1 MTSGTQQTRPV
12 PVPAPVP
19 PFPYRTRPPQVLLA
33 VGAVLLVSAGAAL
46 GSAYGGPLVRT
57 GVLLLAA
64 VAAAV
69 SLRADRA
76 GLRTSAET
84 FAASAAGLGLAGSD
98 VAGAPATGEPLLPLA
113 LAGVFLGLHR
123 FSPTPA
129 AWPLAAWVAG
139 QVAVLRVL
147 DGVPEVLRTELLL
160 GVSLVGLGIAL
171 WARPLVGRLTMA
183 TTAPWW
189 AAGVLGG
196 IQEAWTAA
204 AVERW
209 LAAVLVVAAGAGLLL
224 ARLRRPLDVLLG
236 PPRLVPV
243 AAGAL
248 SAVAVAGAC
257 SAGGPVAVAVAGFAG
272 VLIAATSAAELSGWR
287 RGMLLPV
294 ALSGG
299 VLLTVLSILRLVHGS
314 HWSEIALLLLLTAVP
329 TTWVAVLRRD
339 DRPVAAPTAVGCL
352 AGAALLGLPDGWA
365 SPAVVA
371 GLLTTLYVFSLLSA
385 ARLERDSRRATAV
398 AAAAC
403 AVLAVVLLVVEG
415 DRGLVAAHLAVQGA
429 ATLGWAWWTGRAG
442 SAPDD
447 DSDATA
453 GWRIGAAQLVL
464 ACWLAAAL
472 ADLGAVEAYSLP
484 AAAGLLLAAGRG
496 LVRDPSWQAWGPGLV
511 TAAAPSTVLTVVTPD
526 ALRAVLVLAL
536 AAVAMVAG
544 GRAGLRAPLMIGS
557 GTALVLALGLAVR
570 ALPWPVATALVVGSG
585 LLLIGMLR
593 ERHPVAGF
601 ATRLA
606 DLR

>member
-1 MTSGTQQTRPV
+1 MPV
-12 PVPAPVP
+12 PVP
-19 PFPYRTRPPQVLLA
+19 PFPYRARPPQVLLA

-46 GSAYGGPLVRT
+46 ASAYGGPLVRAA
-57 GVLLLAA
+57 VLLLAV
-64 VAAAV
+64 VAAGV
-69 SLRADRA
+69 SLHADRA

-84 FAASAAGLGLAGSD
+84 FAASAAGLALAGSD
-98 VAGAPATGEPLLPLA
+98 VPGALTTGDPLLPLA

-123 FSPTPA
+123 VSPTPA
-129 AWPLAAWVAG
+129 AWPLAAWAAG
-139 QVAVLRVL
+139 QVAVLRAL
-147 DGVPEVLRTELLL
+147 DAVPEVLRTELFL

-171 WARPLVGRLTMA
+171 WGRPVVARLTMA
-183 TTAPWW
+183 TTGPWW

-196 IQEAWTAA
+196 TREAWTAGA
-204 AVERW
+204 AERW
-209 LAAVLVVAAGAGLLL
+209 LAAALVVAAGAGLLL

-236 PPRLVPV
+236 SPRLVPV
-243 AAGAL
+243 VAGAV
-248 SAVAVAGAC
+248 SAVAITGAC

-272 VLIAATSAAELSGWR
+272 VLVAATSAAELSGWR
-287 RGMLLPV
+287 RGLLLPV

-299 VLLTVLSILRLVHGS
+299 ILLALLSILRLVHGH
-314 HWSEIALLLLLTAVP
+314 HWSEIALLLLLTALP

-365 SPAVVA
+365 SPALVA
-371 GLLTTLYVFSLLSA
+371 ALLTGLYVAALLAA
-385 ARLERDSRRATAV
+385 ARLERDSRRATAT

-403 AVLAVVLLVVEG
+403 AGIAVVLLVVQG
-415 DRGLVAAHLAVQGA
+415 DRGLVAAHLAVQGT
-429 ATLGWAWWTGRAG
+429 ATLAWAWWTGRAG

-447 DSDATA
+447 DADATA
-453 GWRIGAAQLVL
+453 GWRIGAVQLVL
-464 ACWLAAAL
+464 AGWLAAAVSG
-472 ADLGAVEAYSLP
+472 LGAVEAYSLP

-496 LVRDPSWQAWGPGLV
+496 LVRDPSWQSWGPGLV
-511 TAAAPSTVLTVVTPD
+511 MAAAPSSVLAVVTPD

-544 GRAGLRAPLMIGS
+544 SRAGLRAPLMVGAGS
-557 GTALVLALGLAVR
+557 ALLLALGLAVR
-570 ALPWPVATALVVGSG
+570 ALPWPVAAALVVGSV
-585 LLLIGMLR
+585 LLLIGMRR
-593 ERHPVAGF
+593 EHRPVAGF

>member
-1 MTSGTQQTRPV
+1 M

-57 GVLLLAA
+57 AVLLLAA
-64 VAAAV
+64 VAAGV
-69 SLRADRA
+69 SVRADRA

-98 VAGAPATGEPLLPLA
+98 VPGALRAGDPLPALL

-123 FSPTPA
+123 LSPTPV
-129 AWPLAAWVAG
+129 AWPLAAWAAG
-139 QVAVLRVL
+139 QVAVLRSL
-147 DGVPEVLRTELLL
+147 DGVPEALRTELFL

-171 WARPLVGRLTMA
+171 WARPLVARLTMA

-196 IQEAWTAA
+196 TREAWTAA
-204 AVERW
+204 AGERW
-209 LAAVLVVAAGAGLLL
+209 LAAALVVAAGAGLLL

-243 AAGAL
+243 VAGGV
-248 SAVAVAGAC
+248 SAGAVAGAG
-257 SAGGPVAVAVAGFAG
+257 SAGGPVVVAVAGFAG

-287 RGMLLPV
+287 RGLLLPV
-294 ALSGG
+294 ALTGG
-299 VLLTVLSILRLVHGS
+299 VLLAVLSILRLVHGR
-314 HWSEIALLLLLTAVP
+314 HWSELALLLLLTAAP
-329 TTWVAVLRRD
+329 TVWVAALRRD

-365 SPAVVA
+365 SPSVVA
-371 GLLTTLYVFSLLSA
+371 GLLTALYVLSLLTA
-385 ARLERDSRRATAV
+385 ARLERDSRRATAL

-403 AVLAVVLLVVEG
+403 AVLAVVLLVVGG
-415 DRGLVAAHLAVQGA
+415 DRGPVAAHLAAQGT

-442 SAPDD
+442 TATDD
-447 DSDATA
+447 DTDSTT

-464 ACWLAAAL
+464 AGWLAAAL
-472 ADLGAVEAYSLP
+472 AGLGAVEAYSVP
-484 AAAGLLLAAGRG
+484 AAGGLLLAAGRG
-496 LVRDPSWQAWGPGLV
+496 LLRDPSWQSWGPGLV
-511 TAAAPSTVLTVVTPD
+511 VAAAPSTVLAVVTPD

-544 GRAGLRAPLMIGS
+544 GRAGLRAPLLVGS
-557 GTALVLALGLAVR
+557 GAALVLALGLAVR
-570 ALPWPVATALVVGSG
+570 ALPWPVATALVVGSV

-593 ERHPVAGF
+593 ERRPVAGF